1 MNKKNFKEIFAKL
14 IELKEGQ
21 VLITKNYKDGKQNPY
36 ALDINSIFQGISFTH
51 SGYFSDEESRD
62 KAFDEYNENDAQNF
76 FNSIKNL
83 L

>member
-1 MNKKNFKEIFAKL
+1 MNRKKSKEIFAKL

-21 VLITKNYKDGKQNPY
+21 VLITKSYKDEKQNPY
-36 ALDINSIFQGISFTH
+36 TLDINTLFQGISFTH
-51 SGYFSDEESRD
+51 SAYFSDEENRD

>member
-62 KAFDEYNENDAQNF
+62 KVFNEYNENHAKNF

>member
-51 SGYFSDEESRD
+51 SGYFSDKESRD
-62 KAFDEYNENDAQNF
+62 KVFNEYNENDAKNF

>member
-1 MNKKNFKEIFAKL
+1 MNKKKFKEIFAKL

-62 KAFDEYNENDAQNF
+62 KVFNEYNENDAKNF

>member
-1 MNKKNFKEIFAKL
+1 MNRKKSKEIFAKL

-21 VLITKNYKDGKQNPY
+21 VLITKSYKDEKQNPY
-36 ALDINSIFQGISFTH
+36 ALDINTLFQGISFTH
-51 SGYFSDEESRD
+51 SAYFSDEESRD
-62 KAFDEYNENDAQNF
+62 KVFNEYNENDAQNF

>member
-21 VLITKNYKDGKQNPY
+21 VLITKSYKDGKQNPY
-36 ALDINSIFQGISFTH
+36 ALDINSIFQGISITH
-51 SGYFSDEESRD
+51 SAYFSDEESRD
-62 KAFDEYNENDAQNF
+62 KAFDEYNENDAHNF